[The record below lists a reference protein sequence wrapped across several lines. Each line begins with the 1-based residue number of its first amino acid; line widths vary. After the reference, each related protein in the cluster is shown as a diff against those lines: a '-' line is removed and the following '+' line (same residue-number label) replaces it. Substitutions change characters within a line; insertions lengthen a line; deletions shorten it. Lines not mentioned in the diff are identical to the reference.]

1 MKTNEKG
8 FMLLSAVF
16 LTLILSFVAMMT
28 LQTMTRTKNS
38 DTALRLQA
46 INLANEQFALIE
58 SGSSENIPADD
69 LKSYGLY
76 RKDDEKTKTPTEFKV
91 TSSISGEGNLKQA
104 KVTVTW
110 NENHLDFEKI
120 IRREN

>member
-46 INLANEQFALIE
+46 INLANEQFAIIE
-58 SGSSENIPADD
+58 SGFNSNIPAED

-76 RKDDEKTKTPTEFKV
+76 RTKDLENKTPIEFKV
-91 TSSISGEGNLKQA
+91 TSNISGEGPLKEVT
-104 KVTVTW
+104 VTVTW
-110 NENHLDFEKI
+110 ENNHLEFEKI